1 MHNRIRLI
9 LLDSISETI
18 FYFIVHNDAM
28 CRGVAQKATPTQKV
42 YEWVWFV
49 GVVWFC
55 FQFSGNM
62 SWFDS
67 SLSFAKTA
75 FSQAQKSIDKVLDI
89 SETEQQQEGKG
100 GGGEKSRTREH
111 YIHIS

>member
-1 MHNRIRLI
+1 M
-9 LLDSISETI
+9 
-18 FYFIVHNDAM
+18 V
-28 CRGVAQKATPTQKV
+28 CRRGL
-42 YEWVWFV
+42 VWLV
-49 GVVWFC
+49 
-55 FQFSGNM
+55 FSGNM

-100 GGGEKSRTREH
+100 GGGEKSKTREH
-111 YIHIS
+111 YTCIINVSVIMDIFAFFLFWRIYKLTASLFLSFSF